1 MNRLAYIGIFIAAV
15 LIIMAIFA
23 PLIATHNPIDIP
35 RDAVRNAAPSAEHFF
50 GTDGIGR
57 DVFSRIVYGARISLQ
72 VGIVVVLVSGFI
84 GVIVGSMAG
93 FYGGW
98 VDKILSG
105 YIFNVFLAFPGLL
118 LAIALAAFVDEA
130 ALLGYL
136 ESWIDYLLQ
145 ATLLKIPVLDAFA
158 QRFIDVSLTESVLNF
173 FGRGLFKILLALCII
188 GWVGYAR
195 VMRGQ
200 VLKVREYDFVQAA
213 RALGASNMRILF
225 THILPNAIQPLI
237 VQASLGMA
245 GAVLSEASLSFLGVG
260 IPPPAPSWGTM
271 IDEARDLTTLYN
283 APHALFFPGIAIALT
298 VLAFNFIG
306 DGLREY
312 LDPKQRKR

>member
-1 MNRLAYIGIFIAAV
+1 MNRLTYIGLAITAV
-15 LIIMAIFA
+15 LIVVAVFA
-23 PLIATHNPIDIP
+23 PLIASHDPTETDLAQRYQPI
-35 RDAVRNAAPSAEHFF
+35 SGEHIF
-50 GTDGIGR
+50 GTDSLGR
-57 DVFSRIVYGARISLQ
+57 DVFSRVVYGARISLE
-72 VGIVVVLVSGFI
+72 VGLIVVAVSVFI
-84 GVIVGSMAG
+84 GTILGSLAG

-98 VDKILSG
+98 IDRILSG

-118 LAIALAAFVDEA
+118 LAIALVAF
-130 ALLGYL
+130 LG
-136 ESWIDYLLQ
+136 
-145 ATLLKIPVLDAFA
+145 A
-158 QRFIDVSLTESVLNF
+158 
-173 FGRGLFKILLALCII
+173 GLGKMILALCII

-195 VMRGQ
+195 VMRAQ

-213 RALGASNMRILF
+213 RALGAGDMRILF
-225 THILPNAIQPLI
+225 THILPNSVQPLI

-245 GAVLSEASLSFLGVG
+245 GAVLAEASLSFLGLG

-271 IDEARDLTTLYN
+271 IEDARGLDVLYN
-283 APHALFFPGIAIALT
+283 SPHVLFVPGIAIALT

>member
-1 MNRLAYIGIFIAAV
+1 MNRLTYIGIFIAVV
-15 LIIMAIFA
+15 LIIAAIFA
-23 PLIATHNPIDIP
+23 SFIATHDPIAQNLSM
-35 RDAVRNAAPSAEHFF
+35 RYAAPSAEHWF
-50 GTDGIGR
+50 GTDAIGR
-57 DVFSRIVYGARISLQ
+57 DVFSRLVYGARISLE
-72 VGIVVVLVSGFI
+72 VGIIVTLVSTLVGMFI
-84 GVIVGSMAG
+84 GSIAG
-93 FYGGW
+93 FYGGI

-105 YIFNVFLAFPGLL
+105 YVFNVFLAFPGLL
-118 LAIALAAFVDEA
+118 LAIALVAF
-130 ALLGYL
+130 LGAGL
-136 ESWIDYLLQ
+136 EKVI
-145 ATLLKIPVLDAFA
+145 
-158 QRFIDVSLTESVLNF
+158 
-173 FGRGLFKILLALCII
+173 LALCII

-213 RALGASNMRILF
+213 RALGASDGRILF

-245 GAVLSEASLSFLGVG
+245 GAVLSEASLSFLGLG

-271 IDEARDLTTLYN
+271 IEEARGLDTLYN
-283 APHALFFPGIAIALT
+283 APHVLFFPGVAIALT